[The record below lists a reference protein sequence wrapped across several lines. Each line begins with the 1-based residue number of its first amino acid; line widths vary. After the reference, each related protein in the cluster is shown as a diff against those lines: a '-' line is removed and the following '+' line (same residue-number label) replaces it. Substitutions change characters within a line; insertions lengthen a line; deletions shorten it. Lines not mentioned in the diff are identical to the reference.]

1 MMKSKAGTFPF
12 YIPLLFI
19 VVLSACAHKSP
30 DAGVSFADQNSTGL
44 KAAPSATVA
53 DDNVVAYPKMELTGQ
68 MLYTFLLAD
77 IAAQRG
83 QTDLAA
89 QGYIEM
95 TKLTRDPR
103 AARRAAQLAYE
114 SRNMEQAL
122 QAFKLWN
129 ELEPKVAMPKQ
140 MLATVL
146 LSGGK
151 LAEAH
156 PYLLEVLAAEP
167 KNTGKNFVQ
176 FYPLFA
182 RYKDKVAVY
191 SMLKELAQPYPDLA
205 ETHFVVAQ
213 AAEAANQHEEALH
226 EVRVARKQ
234 RPDWDMAALLESQL
248 LKESA
253 PEAALSVAKE
263 FLSDFP
269 EANEV
274 RLFYARF
281 LLEQK
286 QYSESRIQFK
296 KLLKTRPDNADLA
309 FAIALLSIQMGEFE
323 RAETE
328 LKQTL
333 AFGKKDAATVHYYL
347 AQLKEAK
354 KEIPAALLEYQQVQE
369 GEYAFP
375 SRLRVAYLLAQ
386 TNKVAEARNVLQE
399 TVVKNPQQQEQII
412 VTEVQLLREAKL
424 LQQGFQVANKG
435 LELLPNNQTLLYEAA
450 MLADKLGKLS
460 VAEETFRKL
469 IKVAPEHAH
478 AYNALGYS
486 MMERKVRLPEAM
498 KLVEKAYELEPDD
511 AAILDSMGWGHYLTG
526 NLDKGIVF
534 LRRAYAVFPD
544 PEVAAH
550 LGEVL
555 WQQGAQAEA
564 KRIWQESLSKNPE
577 NSVLKSV
584 INKFIP

>member
-1 MMKSKAGTFPF
+1 MMKSKAGVFPF
-12 YIPLLFI
+12 YLPLLFI
-19 VVLSACAHKSP
+19 AVLSACAHKLP
-30 DAGVSFADQNSTGL
+30 EAGGALAEQDSSDLMDSHSALTTADN
-44 KAAPSATVA
+44 VA
-53 DDNVVAYPKMELTGQ
+53 DYPKMELTGQ

-95 TKLTRDPR
+95 TRLTRDPR
-103 AARRAAQLAYE
+103 AARRAAQLAFE

-122 QAFKLWN
+122 QAFKMWN
-129 ELEPKVAMPKQ
+129 ELEPKAAMPKQ

-151 LAEAH
+151 LEEAR
-156 PYLLEVLAAEP
+156 PYLIEVLAADTN
-167 KNTGKNFVQ
+167 NTGKRFAQ
-176 FYPLFA
+176 IYPLFA

-191 SMLKELAQPYPDLA
+191 AMLKALAQPYPDVA
-205 ETHFVVAQ
+205 ETHFVLAQ
-213 AAEAANQHEEALH
+213 AAEAANQHAEALQ

-234 RPDWDMAALLESQL
+234 HPDWEVAALLESQL
-248 LKESA
+248 LKETA
-253 PEAALSVAKE
+253 PEEALSVAKG
-263 FLSDFP
+263 FLSAFP
-269 EANEV
+269 DANEV

-286 QYSESRIQFK
+286 QYPASRTQFQ
-296 KLLKTRPDNADLA
+296 KLLQTRPDNADLA

-328 LKQTL
+328 LKQAL
-333 AFGKKDAATVHYYL
+333 AFGKKDGATVHYYL
-347 AQLKEAK
+347 GQLKEAK
-354 KEIPAALLEYQQVQE
+354 KEIPAALQEYQQVQD

-386 TNKVAEARNVLQE
+386 THKIAEARKVLQE
-399 TVVKNPQQQEQII
+399 TTVKNPQQQEQLI
-412 VTEVQLLREAKL
+412 VTEVQLLREAEL
-424 LQQGFQVANKG
+424 YEQGFQVATKG
-435 LELLPNNQTLLYEAA
+435 LERLPNNQTLLYEAA

-460 VAEETFRKL
+460 VSEELFRKL

-486 MMERKVRLPEAM
+486 MMERKERLPEAL
-498 KLVEKAYELEPDD
+498 KLVEKAYQLEPDD
-511 AAILDSMGWGHYLTG
+511 AAILDSMGWGNYLTG
-526 NLDKGIVF
+526 NLDKSIAF
-534 LRRAYAVFPD
+534 LRRAYAAFPD

-555 WQQGAQAEA
+555 WKQGGQEEA
-564 KRIWQESLSKNPE
+564 KSIWQESLSKNPD
-577 NSVLKSV
+577 SAVLKSV
-584 INKFIP
+584 IKKFIP